1 MYTRKLLHAIQKLA
15 VELGDLIAAA
25 GRRVTIHRDDQ
36 DLVAVEACIE
46 SFEVKKTVQQ
56 QVGCSQEHHGQGDLR
71 HNQNI
76 TQIAIVPRTGMMP
89 SPEL

>member
-1 MYTRKLLHAIQKLA
+1 MYARKLLHAIQKLA

-46 SFEVKKTVQQ
+46 VSRLKKQAC
-56 QVGCSQEHHGQGDLR
+56 CSPEHHGQGDLR

>member
-1 MYTRKLLHAIQKLA
+1 MYAPKLLHAIQKLA

-46 SFEVKKTVQQ
+46 VSRLKKQA
-56 QVGCSQEHHGQGDLR
+56 GCSPEHHGQGDLR

>member
-1 MYTRKLLHAIQKLA
+1 MYAQKLLRAIQKLA

-46 SFEVKKTVQQ
+46 VSRLKKL
-56 QVGCSQEHHGQGDLR
+56 CSSKPAAARSIMDKATCDTTKTLPNRDCAEDR
-71 HNQNI
+71 YD
-76 TQIAIVPRTGMMP
+76 AVP
-89 SPEL
+89 